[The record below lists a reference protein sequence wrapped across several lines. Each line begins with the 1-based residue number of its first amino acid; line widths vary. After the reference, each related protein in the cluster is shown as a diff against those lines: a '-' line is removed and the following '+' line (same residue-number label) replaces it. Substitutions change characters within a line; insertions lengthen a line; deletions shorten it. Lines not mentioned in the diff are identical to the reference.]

1 MGAAAKATQQNE
13 ALGVVPLCSTMQ
25 PSNCGFPQTV
35 ADWES
40 LLKATRKDGSNKVL
54 HLVKAFITQ
63 AQNTPGVQR
72 TEPQHQALREWT
84 YPVWYTPAPR
94 KGKEHAGPNMA
105 GCQAAASPG

>member
-40 LLKATRKDGSNKVL
+40 LLKATCKDGSNKVL

-63 AQNTPGVQR
+63 AQNTPGVQC

-105 GCQAAASPG
+105 GCQVAASPG